1 MSSLITKAIIPV
13 AGWGTRR
20 LPITKAVE
28 KCMLPIGNRPLI
40 DYIVRDCIKAG
51 ITEIFF
57 VISKGDYQI
66 QRYFSVN
73 PELND
78 FLTYSGKQDMLPLVT
93 PPGGVVFRFIEQPTN
108 QKYGTAV
115 PVGLCVPYIGKGESV
130 AVLMGDDF
138 IYNADG
144 SSELLR
150 LKESTPDGGSSMLAV
165 EVPHDQV
172 SNYGV
177 IQFSEITQ
185 AFEKIIEKP
194 QQDRAPSNYINV
206 SKYILNYDVLQM
218 VKSYTDLDVS
228 GEYLLTEP
236 INQYVMSGGMVRVT
250 PAQGVY
256 LDGGTLSGWLHAND
270 VVVRG
275 QQQA

>member
-51 ITEIFF
+51 ITEIIF

-66 QRYFSVN
+66 QKYFSVDQ
-73 PELND
+73 ELNE

-93 PPGGVVFRFIEQPTN
+93 PPGGVAFRFIEQPTN

-115 PVGLCVPYIGKGESV
+115 PVGLCAPYIAKGESV

-150 LKESTPDGGSSMLAV
+150 LKEATPDGGASMLAV
-165 EVPHDQV
+165 EVPAEEV
-172 SNYGV
+172 SLYGV
-177 IQFSEITQ
+177 IQFNEMTR
-185 AFEKIIEKP
+185 AFERIIEKP
-194 QQDRAPSNYINV
+194 QVGQAPSNYINV
-206 SKYILNYDVLQM
+206 SKYILNYDILQM
-218 VKSYTDLDVS
+218 VKTYTDLNVS

-236 INQYVMSGGMVRVT
+236 INQYVMSGGMVQVA
-250 PAQGVY
+250 PAHGVY
-256 LDGGTLSGWLHAND
+256 LDGGTLNGWLHAND

-275 QQQA
+275 Q

>member
-1 MSSLITKAIIPV
+1 MSNLITKAIIPV

-20 LPITKAVE
+20 LPITKAIE

-40 DYIVRDCIKAG
+40 DYIVRDCIQAG
-51 ITEIFF
+51 ITEIIF

-66 QRYFSVN
+66 QKYFTVN
-73 PELND
+73 QELNE
-78 FLTYSGKQDMLPLVT
+78 FLTYSGKQDMIPLVT
-93 PPGGVVFRFIEQPTN
+93 PPGGVAFRFVEQPAN

-115 PVGLCVPYIGKGESV
+115 PVGLCLPYVARGESV
-130 AVLMGDDF
+130 VVMMGDDF

-150 LKESTPDGGSSMLAV
+150 LKEATPEGASSMLAV
-165 EVPHDQV
+165 EVPHEEV
-172 SNYGV
+172 SQYGV
-177 IQFSEITQ
+177 IQFNDMTHG
-185 AFEKIIEKP
+185 FERIVEKP
-194 QQDRAPSNYINV
+194 AVGQAPSNYINV

-218 VKSYTDLDVS
+218 VKTYTDLNVS

-236 INQYVMSGGMVRVT
+236 LNQYVMTGGMLRVV
-250 PAQGVY
+250 PAQGQY
-256 LDGGTLSGWLHAND
+256 LDGGTLQGWIHANE

-275 QQQA
+275 QRS

>member
-20 LPITKAVE
+20 LPITKAIE

-40 DYIVRDCIKAG
+40 DYIVRDCLQAG
-51 ITEIFF
+51 ITEIIF

-66 QRYFSVN
+66 QKYFAVN
-73 PELND
+73 PELNEW
-78 FLTYSGKQDMLPLVT
+78 LTYSGKQDMIPLVT
-93 PPGGVVFRFIEQPTN
+93 PPGGAAFRFIEQPMN

-115 PVGLCVPYIGKGESV
+115 PVGLVLPYIAKGESV

-150 LKESTPDGGSSMLAV
+150 LKEATPNGGSSMLAV
-165 EVPHDQV
+165 EVPPDHVNQ
-172 SNYGV
+172 YGV
-177 IQFSEITQ
+177 IQFNEMTRG
-185 AFEKIIEKP
+185 FERIIEKP
-194 QQDRAPSNYINV
+194 PVGQAPSNLINV
-206 SKYILNYDVLQM
+206 SKYILNYDILQM
-218 VKSYTDLDVS
+218 VKTYTDLNVS
-228 GEYLLTEP
+228 GEYLITEP
-236 INQYVMSGGMVRVT
+236 INQFVMSGGLVQVV
-250 PAQGVY
+250 PAKGQY
-256 LDGGTLSGWLHAND
+256 LDGGTLAGWMHAND

-275 QQQA
+275 AQ

>member
-1 MSSLITKAIIPV
+1 MSSLITKVIIPV

-51 ITEIFF
+51 ITEIIF

-66 QRYFSVN
+66 QKYFSVN
-73 PELND
+73 NELNEY
-78 FLTYSGKQDMLPLVT
+78 LTYSGKQDMVPLVT
-93 PPGGVVFRFIEQPTN
+93 PPGGVSFRFIEQPTN

-115 PVGLCVPYIGKGESV
+115 PVGLCVPYIAKGESV

-150 LKESTPDGGSSMLAV
+150 LKEATPEGGASMLAV
-165 EVPHDQV
+165 EIPSEDV
-172 SNYGV
+172 SLYGV
-177 IQFSEITQ
+177 IQFNEMTR
-185 AFEKIIEKP
+185 AFERIVEKP
-194 QQDRAPSNYINV
+194 QPSQAPSNYINV
-206 SKYILNYDVLQM
+206 SKYILNYDILQM
-218 VKSYTDLDVS
+218 VKTYTDLDVS

-236 INQYVMSGGMVRVT
+236 INQYVMSGGMVQVA

-256 LDGGTLSGWLHAND
+256 LDGGTLNGWLHAND

-275 QQQA
+275 Q

>member
-20 LPITKAVE
+20 LPITKAIE

-40 DYIVRDCIKAG
+40 DYIVRDCLQAG
-51 ITEIFF
+51 ITEIIF

-66 QRYFSVN
+66 QKYFAVN
-73 PELND
+73 PELNQW
-78 FLTYSGKQDMLPLVT
+78 LTYSGKQDMIPLVT
-93 PPGGVVFRFIEQPTN
+93 PPGGAAFRFIEQPMN

-115 PVGLCVPYIGKGESV
+115 PVGLVLPYIAKGEAV

-150 LKESTPDGGSSMLAV
+150 LKEATPNGGSSMLAV
-165 EVPHDQV
+165 EVPPDHVNQ
-172 SNYGV
+172 YGV
-177 IQFSEITQ
+177 IQFNEMTRG
-185 AFEKIIEKP
+185 FERIIEKP
-194 QQDRAPSNYINV
+194 PVGQAPSNLINV
-206 SKYILNYDVLQM
+206 SKYILNYDILQM
-218 VKSYTDLDVS
+218 VKTYTDLNVS
-228 GEYLLTEP
+228 GEYLITEP
-236 INQYVMSGGMVRVT
+236 INQFVMSGGLVQVV
-250 PAQGVY
+250 PAKGQY
-256 LDGGTLSGWLHAND
+256 LDGGTLAGWMHAND

-275 QQQA
+275 AQ

>member
-20 LPITKAVE
+20 LPITKAIE

-40 DYIVRDCIKAG
+40 DYIVRDCLQAG
-51 ITEIFF
+51 ITEIIF

-66 QRYFSVN
+66 QKYFAVN
-73 PELND
+73 PELNEW
-78 FLTYSGKQDMLPLVT
+78 LTYSGKQDMIPLVT
-93 PPGGVVFRFIEQPTN
+93 PPGGAVFRFIEQPMN

-115 PVGLCVPYIGKGESV
+115 PVGLVLPYIAKGESV

-150 LKESTPDGGSSMLAV
+150 LKEATPNGGSSMLAV
-165 EVPHDQV
+165 EVPPDHVNQ
-172 SNYGV
+172 YGV
-177 IQFSEITQ
+177 IQFNEMTRG
-185 AFEKIIEKP
+185 FERIIEKP
-194 QQDRAPSNYINV
+194 PVGQAPSNLINV
-206 SKYILNYDVLQM
+206 SKYILNYDILQM
-218 VKSYTDLDVS
+218 VKTYTDLNVS
-228 GEYLLTEP
+228 GEYLITEP
-236 INQYVMSGGMVRVT
+236 INQFVMSGGLVQVV
-250 PAQGVY
+250 PAKGQY
-256 LDGGTLSGWLHAND
+256 LDGGTLAGWMHAND

-275 QQQA
+275 AQ